1 MLRVLLF
8 VVAILSCA
16 IFPGDVQQPAV
27 PKPTVHVGDGTIDG
41 SFLKPYNNSWFY
53 SVKMADGKTRPQGI
67 WSDHLQFTTVNGKE
81 ALLRVQGTTFV
92 NGLSNTMLNT
102 FYPKTLAPIA
112 SETHGIDGSI
122 FKRTFDGKHVTST
135 TMANASD
142 AGTPVESELPQA
154 VYDFN
159 GGLYGL
165 LLAALPL
172 KAGLKGSLP
181 AVADR
186 ENTLTA
192 ESFHVLREEQV
203 QAGNRG
209 AVKAWVVESVKPDK
223 YAMTFWLTKTPPYII
238 HLVMDDKE
246 NKRTLVWDMI

>member
-1 MLRVLLF
+1 MRGVLLF
-8 VVAILSCA
+8 VVAILLFS
-16 IFPGDVQQPAV
+16 IFPSAGQQTAV
-27 PKPTVHVGDGTIDG
+27 PKPTVRVGDGTIDG
-41 SFLKPYNNSWFY
+41 SFLQPYNNAWFY
-53 SVKMADGKTRPQGI
+53 SVKMANGKTRPQGI
-67 WSDHLQFTTVNGKE
+67 WSDHLQFTTVNGKQ
-81 ALLRVQGTTFV
+81 ALLRVQGTTFL
-92 NGLSNTMLNT
+92 NGLSNAMVNT
-102 FYPKTLAPIA
+102 FDAKTLAPMT
-112 SETHGIDGSI
+112 SETHGIDSSI
-122 FKRTFDGKHVTST
+122 FKRTFDGKHVTSM
-135 TMANASD
+135 TMANAKD
-142 AGTPVESELPQA
+142 AATPVESDLPQA

-192 ESFHVLREEQV
+192 ESFRVLREEQV
-203 QAGNRG
+203 QAGSRG

-223 YAMTFWLTKTPPYII
+223 YVMTFWLTKTPPYII

-246 NKRTLVWDMI
+246 NKRTLVWDML